1 MSNPIF
7 PFFDPDFKEKRE
19 RAKVR
24 LRKDASY
31 IGALSI
37 ALTLVMQ
44 YAYSFIVKLL
54 IFFGVLSYESVGK
67 TFLGLDNTT
76 YLMLYSLVYIISLLW
91 PALTVS
97 FLYDKKFFPISP
109 SRPVSFFFA
118 VLLIVGSVGVC
129 MFANIVNSYISDFFR
144 EVGATVPASPKLMV
158 NTPFSFALNL
168 FTIAVLPALLEEMI
182 WRGYILR
189 SLRAYGDGFAVVI
202 SAMLFGLMHGNL
214 RQIPFAF
221 IVGLCLGF
229 LYVCT
234 NNIWIPIVVH
244 FLNNGISVMM
254 EYTSFF
260 LPQDAISMFYV
271 YVIYGLLITGLL
283 AVLLLLI
290 CYRKEMQMKRTLSPL
305 GTMGR
310 YRVLF
315 TTPLFAASLFLYFV
329 LVFLGM

>member
-1 MSNPIF
+1 MVI
-7 PFFDPDFKEKRE
+7 
-19 RAKVR
+19 
-24 LRKDASY
+24 L
-31 IGALSI
+31 
-37 ALTLVMQ
+37 
-44 YAYSFIVKLL
+44 
-54 IFFGVLSYESVGK
+54 
-67 TFLGLDNTT
+67 
-76 YLMLYSLVYIISLLW
+76 
-91 PALTVS
+91 
-97 FLYDKKFFPISP
+97 KKFFPISP
-109 SRPVSFFFA
+109 SRPVPFFFA

-189 SLRAYGDGFAVVI
+189 SLRSYGDGFAVVI

-260 LPQDAISMFYV
+260 LPQDAISMFYI
-271 YVIYGLLITGLL
+271 YVIYGLLIMGLL